1 MSLLDSVEVPR
12 REMVLFFV
20 ADTSG
25 SMGGTKIQS
34 VNTAVKEVI
43 PMLEEISA
51 GNADAQIKIAAL
63 EFSSGCKWMYDSPK
77 ATSDFIWRDLS
88 ADGLTDLGAACVE
101 LNNKLS
107 RSAFMQ
113 SATGAFA
120 PVVILMSDGEPTDDY
135 SGGIRKL
142 KENKWFK
149 NAIKISIAIGEDF
162 NMDVLKEFTGSIES
176 VVVVKNIEALK
187 KIIRFASVSASTIG
201 SQSSAAGNK
210 TKQELVEEKLTE
222 VVAET
227 PGAASADAP
236 SVGDSGDGDWD

>member
-1 MSLLDSVEVPR
+1 MSLIDSVEVPR

-34 VNTAVKEVI
+34 VNQAVSEVI

-63 EFSSGCKWMYDSPK
+63 EFSSGWNWMYDQPK
-77 ATSDFIWRDLS
+77 AASEFIWRDLS

-120 PVVILMSDGEPTDDY
+120 PVIILMTDGEPTDDY

-142 KENKWFK
+142 KENKWFQ
-149 NAIKISIAIGEDF
+149 NAIKISLAIGTDA
-162 NMDVLKEFTGSIES
+162 NKDVLKEFTGSIES
-176 VVVVKNIEALK
+176 VIEVNNVAALK

-210 TKQELVEEKLTE
+210 TKQELVEQKLAE
-222 VVAET
+222 VVADT

-236 SVGDSGDGDWD
+236 SAGGAGDDDWD